1 MKKTGKTRRT
11 RWLSCMVTLSLC
23 LGSLGAAGAA
33 PTKAE
38 PELST
43 GGHPLIAAAS
53 VPETVRELIGLE
65 ADAPQKVVQ
74 TDNLYEILTENEDGS
89 GQGTLFAAPVKYID
103 EDGQAQFIDSSIVP
117 KGFFRSLLQSYT
129 YTNAA
134 NSVQVEY
141 SKDSAK
147 GVRLNGGVIM
157 AVADTKQPDDMPGF
171 VREEAGKD
179 DVFVYP
185 QAFGPDT
192 YVEYSN
198 TAGGVKE
205 NIVLEKNVGR
215 NEFAFTLETATHTP
229 VLSADNTSITLVSK
243 TNPGEGDYLI
253 SSLYVY
259 DSYQPDGTETAE
271 DFRHYTEDCLYR
283 LEAVEESVYK
293 ITAVVSQAFLNHP
306 ETVYPV
312 VIDPTVSGT
321 ASTMDDAFIS
331 PTVTGASNYKASY
344 LRVGK
349 NGNDHYAYLRF
360 GNLPSKPAN
369 VDVSSATLKLTYRPN
384 QTTGGVLDCYYV
396 GSSWVGKDLTWNN
409 QPSRYAPGS
418 TYDPQGRN
426 YSIASFD
433 VATHLQNW
441 TNGGYNNYGLCIS
454 YNNLSMNDYN
464 SVYSSDGP
472 AASVPR
478 IEYSYTGAYGATSG
492 ISSGTIYYLR
502 NVRSGKYMDVQ
513 GGGTNVVQ
521 YSFHGDANQQ
531 WKFVYAGDGY
541 YSIIPVF
548 KPGLRLDVGNANDI
562 NGTNIG
568 IHQDNG
574 SNAQKFRVLPCA
586 GDCYRLLPKISTKKV
601 VEVAGGSSENSANV
615 RIWDYG
621 PARQHEWYIEKV
633 STKLNGY
640 KTFSAFDVG
649 DSSENEIGVIQNLF
663 KGLGYKQVCALD
675 NKNGYIPAQTIKD
688 VGSYSDFIYM
698 NGHGGAYTNMWIQD
712 STKAIKEYLC
722 ADVSAYSGTDRP
734 KIGIGATLLP
744 GSTTKTNSFWN
755 LKTKWGLFAEC
766 NQLSYDS
773 YGAGP
778 HWNGLSSAQIWARTM
793 LGDGQRVH
801 GYLGY
806 YTQAPSAAPHYK
818 TLDFFAQRARQ
829 GQPIV
834 SAWTGAHMDYF
845 NQYSTRIN
853 YACIYHTA
861 NISDTFNSFTASTP
875 NGSNY
880 EIGLMSRVKNKTLMK
895 TATATAKSIDQVKD
909 SFTLKNRSFSS
920 SQKKLISQKLL
931 SARSNAK
938 LNIQEDCR
946 LSYQSGLSCID
957 GTITEYSLTDEQA
970 IAIAIQKLTD
980 LGLMPTTDY
989 RAVVDR
995 MEIRLLNSPDLSF
1008 SAPKTVEY
1016 TVRFYKTYRG
1026 IDIVTNEGDGITLRF
1041 NKNGFSDINY
1051 YWRDILETNSK
1062 LSHISIQ
1069 KESAI
1074 TAFQRDYP
1082 VEAQNAPYVS
1092 QAFVMENGVLKRA
1105 WVVGTEP
1112 DYVNA
1117 EFFDMETGD
1126 HLLKG

>member
-1 MKKTGKTRRT
+1 MKKTGKTRHI

-43 GGHPLIAAAS
+43 GGHPLMAAAA

-103 EDGQAQFIDSSIVP
+103 KNGQAQFIDSSIVP
-117 KGFFRSLLQSYT
+117 KGIFRSLFQSYT
-129 YTNAA
+129 YTNAS

-147 GVRLNGGVIM
+147 GVRLDGGITM

-243 TNPGEGDYLI
+243 AKPGERDYMI

-259 DSYQPDGTETAE
+259 DSYQPDGTETTE

-283 LEAVEESVYK
+283 LEAVGENVYK

-312 VIDPTVSGT
+312 VIDPTISGT

-349 NGNDHYAYLRF
+349 NGNDHYAFLRF

-369 VDVSSATLKLTYRPN
+369 VDVASATLKLTYRPN

-396 GSSWVGKDLTWNN
+396 GKSWVGKDLTWAN
-409 QPSRYAPGS
+409 QPVQYAPGS

-426 YSIASFD
+426 YSVASFD

-472 AASVPR
+472 AGSVPR
-478 IEYSYTGAYGATSG
+478 IEYSYTGAYGTTSG
-492 ISSGTIYYLR
+492 ITNGTIYYLR

-521 YSFHGDANQQ
+521 YSFHGDGNQQ
-531 WKFVYAGDGY
+531 WRVFYRGDGF
-541 YSIIPVF
+541 YSIIPAF
-548 KPGLRLDVGNANDI
+548 KPYWRLDVGNANDI
-562 NGTNIG
+562 NATKIG
-568 IHQDNG
+568 IFEDNG
-574 SNAQKFRVLPCA
+574 NNAQLYRIIPCPN
-586 GDCYRLLPKISTKKV
+586 GSYRLQPKISTRKV
-601 VEVAGGSSENSANV
+601 VEVSGASLNNSAQV
-615 RIWDYG
+615 QIWDYVG
-621 PARQHEWYIEKV
+621 AGQQQWIFESTFNDDFSCLISYTPILSKRQNAIDTSNKEYNKWPASSSSIFYQKSDV
-633 STKLNGY
+633 SRKLN
-640 KTFSAFDVG
+640 
-649 DSSENEIGVIQNLF
+649 
-663 KGLGYKQVCALD
+663 
-675 NKNGYIPAQTIKD
+675 
-688 VGSYSDFIYM
+688 
-698 NGHGGAYTNMWIQD
+698 
-712 STKAIKEYLC
+712 
-722 ADVSAYSGTDRP
+722 
-734 KIGIGATLLP
+734 
-744 GSTTKTNSFWN
+744 
-755 LKTKWGLFAEC
+755 
-766 NQLSYDS
+766 LSKY
-773 YGAGP
+773 
-778 HWNGLSSAQIWARTM
+778 R
-793 LGDGQRVH
+793 
-801 GYLGY
+801 
-806 YTQAPSAAPHYK
+806 
-818 TLDFFAQRARQ
+818 
-829 GQPIV
+829 
-834 SAWTGAHMDYF
+834 
-845 NQYSTRIN
+845 
-853 YACIYHTA
+853 
-861 NISDTFNSFTASTP
+861 
-875 NGSNY
+875 
-880 EIGLMSRVKNKTLMK
+880 
-895 TATATAKSIDQVKD
+895 
-909 SFTLKNRSFSS
+909 
-920 SQKKLISQKLL
+920 
-931 SARSNAK
+931 
-938 LNIQEDCR
+938 
-946 LSYQSGLSCID
+946 
-957 GTITEYSLTDEQA
+957 
-970 IAIAIQKLTD
+970 D
-980 LGLMPTTDY
+980 LGLATAVGGLATLQPMAASMLNNFLENNGHDY
-989 RAVVDR
+989 KVN
-995 MEIRLLNSPDLSF
+995 LN
-1008 SAPKTVEY
+1008 EM
-1016 TVRFYKTYRG
+1016 
-1026 IDIVTNEGDGITLRF
+1026 
-1041 NKNGFSDINY
+1041 
-1051 YWRDILETNSK
+1051 
-1062 LSHISIQ
+1062 ISQ
-1069 KESAI
+1069 WK
-1074 TAFQRDYP
+1074 Y
-1082 VEAQNAPYVS
+1082 AQNERNSDVNKALQAAEQFVKSNTSRRFFSSHEFEHTGADSSDNDNWKNSVGKYSTSIRCVAVNSSGSSYEADIIYYMYDFYDWDKTQTDMGIKPISPRDMWELHHGGYAKNFYVYGQS
-1092 QAFVMENGVLKRA
+1092 HYKVTWSRGQRL
-1105 WVVGTEP
+1105 GTGASLQ
-1112 DYVNA
+1112 VI
-1117 EFFDMETGD
+1117 G
-1126 HLLKG
+1126 